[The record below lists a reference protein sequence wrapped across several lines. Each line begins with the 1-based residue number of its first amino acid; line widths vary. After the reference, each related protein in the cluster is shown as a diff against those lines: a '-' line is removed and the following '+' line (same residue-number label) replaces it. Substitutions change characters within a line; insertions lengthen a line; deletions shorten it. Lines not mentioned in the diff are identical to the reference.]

1 MILNKLLHVSVSW
14 FSIHDKGMTAIFPFS
29 FSVLPLFSFERD
41 LLAEDLFCMCQV
53 L

>member
-29 FSVLPLFSFERD
+29 VLPLFSFERD
-41 LLAEDLFCMCQV
+41 LLAEDLFYMCQV